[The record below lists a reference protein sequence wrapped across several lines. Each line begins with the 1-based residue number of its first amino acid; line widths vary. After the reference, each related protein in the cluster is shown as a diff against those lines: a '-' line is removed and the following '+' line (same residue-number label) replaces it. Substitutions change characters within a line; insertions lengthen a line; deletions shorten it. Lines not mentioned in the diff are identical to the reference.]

1 MVDVTVT
8 TVLTGPELAA
18 EALEVPPM
26 TEVAVLV
33 GPEDEAAPLMAPLT
47 ALTTVEVMEATVE
60 ETVPFWLA
68 AEVGTGMAVG
78 MASWSGTL
86 HIRVNSL

>member
-8 TVLTGPELAA
+8 TVLTGALLALLA
-18 EALEVPPM
+18 VVPM
-26 TEVAVLV
+26 TEVAVLLV
-33 GPEDEAAPLMAPLT
+33 GPEEEAAPLMAPLT

-60 ETVPFWLA
+60 ETILDVVPLEA
-68 AEVGTGMAVG
+68 GTGMAVG

>member
-8 TVLTGPELAA
+8 TVLTGALLAA
-18 EALEVPPM
+18 LLLAALVPM
-26 TEVAVLV
+26 TEVAVLLV

-47 ALTTVEVMEATVE
+47 ALTTVEVMEATVDE
-60 ETVPFWLA
+60 MVAVPL
-68 AEVGTGMAVG
+68 EVGMGMAVG